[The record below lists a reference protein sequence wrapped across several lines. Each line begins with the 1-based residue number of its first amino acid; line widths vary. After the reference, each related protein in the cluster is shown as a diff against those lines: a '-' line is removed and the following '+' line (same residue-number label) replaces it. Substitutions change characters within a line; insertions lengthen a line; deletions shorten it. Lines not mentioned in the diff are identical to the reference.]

1 VELGDALAYLDRH
14 LNREA
19 TAGRIEGLHLDHMR
33 RLMEVLGDPHLSYPA
48 ITITGTN
55 GKGSVARMMTALLVE
70 SGLSVGTYTSPH
82 LEQLNERLAWNG
94 EPISDEALAELIS
107 ELAAIEP
114 ILGITPSWF
123 ELMTAGALSW
133 FAGVAVD
140 VAVLEVGLLGRFD
153 ATTVVDADVAVI
165 TNIGFDHTDG
175 VGDWRAAIAS
185 EKAGIV
191 KPGSFLVLGETD
203 EALRSIFLAEGP
215 RQTWEREVDFEAT
228 RSLAAVGGR
237 LVDIQ
242 TPLGRLDELYV
253 PVHGEHQAD
262 NAAVAVAAV
271 EAFFGRAL
279 DEDVATQAFA
289 GLTIPGRLEVMGHGP
304 LVIIDGAH
312 NPLGAEVITATL
324 AEDFEVVGRRI
335 LVVGMLEGRDLTA
348 MLEALDIGSFDL
360 VVATSPVWARAVPA
374 EVVGEAAA
382 GLGATVD
389 VIDDVTEAVDHALLA
404 AGEDGLVLIAGS
416 LYVAGE
422 ARSHFAARLRRSPA

>member
-1 VELGDALAYLDRH
+1 MELGDALAYLDRH

-33 RLMEVLGDPHLSYPA
+33 RLMDVLGDPHRSYPA

-55 GKGSVARMMTALLVE
+55 GKGSAARMITALLVE

-82 LEQLNERLAWNG
+82 LERLNERLAWNG
-94 EPISDEALAELIS
+94 EPISDEALAEVIS
-107 ELAAIEP
+107 ELAGIEP
-114 ILGITPSWF
+114 LLGITPSWF
-123 ELMTAGALSW
+123 ELVTAGALSW

-165 TNIGFDHTDG
+165 TNIGYDHTDG

-185 EKAGIV
+185 EKAGII

-203 EALRSIFLAEGP
+203 ENLRSTFLAEGP
-215 RQTWEREVDFEAT
+215 RQTWEREVDFDAI
-228 RSLAAVGGR
+228 RSLPAVGGR
-237 LVDIQ
+237 LMDIQ
-242 TPLGRLDELYV
+242 TPLGRLEELYL

-279 DEDVATQAFA
+279 DPDVATQAFA
-289 GLTIPGRLEVMGHGP
+289 GLTLPGRLEVLGHGP
-304 LVIIDGAH
+304 LVVVDGAH
-312 NPLGAEVITATL
+312 NPPGAVVAAATL
-324 AEDFEVVGRRI
+324 AEDFEVAGQRV
-335 LVVGMLEGRDLTA
+335 LVVGMLQGRDLTA
-348 MLEALDIGSFDL
+348 MLEAFDIDTFDL
-360 VVATSPVWARAVPA
+360 VVATSPVWSRAVPA
-374 EVVGEAAA
+374 QLVGDAAA
-382 GLGATVD
+382 ALGAVVD
-389 VIDDVTEAVDHALLA
+389 VIDDVAEATDHAVAA
-404 AGEDGLVLIAGS
+404 AGDEGLVLVAGS

-422 ARSHFAARLRRSPA
+422 ARSHLMARR

>member
-1 VELGDALAYLDRH
+1 MELGDALAYLDRH

-33 RLMEVLGDPHLSYPA
+33 RLMDVLGDPHRAYPA

-55 GKGSVARMMTALLVE
+55 GKGSVARMITALLVE

-82 LEQLNERLAWNG
+82 LEHLNERLAWNG

-114 ILGITPSWF
+114 LLGITPSWF

-133 FAGVAVD
+133 FASVAVD

-185 EKAGIV
+185 EKAGII

-203 EALRSIFLAEGP
+203 EDLRSLFLAEGP
-215 RQTWEREVDFEAT
+215 RQTWEREVDFDAT
-228 RSLAAVGGR
+228 RSLPAVGGR

-242 TPLGRLDELYV
+242 TPLGRLEELYL

-279 DEDVATQAFA
+279 DEGVAAQAFA
-289 GLTIPGRLEVMGHGP
+289 AVSLPGRLEVLGHEP
-304 LVIIDGAH
+304 LVVVDGAH
-312 NPLGAEVITATL
+312 NPPGAAVAAATM
-324 AEDFEVVGRRI
+324 AADFDVAGRRV
-335 LVVGMLEGRDLTA
+335 LVVGMLQGRDLTA
-348 MLEALDIGSFDL
+348 MLEALDIDSFDL
-360 VVATSPVWARAVPA
+360 VVATSPLWSRAVPA
-374 EVVGEAAA
+374 AAVGEAAA
-382 GLGATVD
+382 GLGADVD
-389 VIDDVTEAVDHALLA
+389 VIEDVADAVDHALAA
-404 AGEDGLVLIAGS
+404 AGDDGLVLVAGS

-422 ARSHFAARLRRSPA
+422 ARGHLTAPR

>member
-1 VELGDALAYLDRH
+1 MELGDSLAYLDRH

-33 RLMEVLGDPHLSYPA
+33 RLMDVLGDPHLSYPA
-48 ITITGTN
+48 IAITGTN
-55 GKGSVARMMTALLVE
+55 GKGSVARMITALLVE

-82 LEQLNERLAWNG
+82 LERLNERMAWNG
-94 EPISDEALAELIS
+94 EPISDEALAEVIS
-107 ELAAIEP
+107 ELAAVEP
-114 ILGITPSWF
+114 LVGITPSWF
-123 ELMTAGALSW
+123 ELMTAGALTW
-133 FAGVAVD
+133 FANVAVD

-185 EKAGIV
+185 EKAGII
-191 KPGSFLVLGETD
+191 KAGAFLVLGETD
-203 EALRSIFLAEGP
+203 ENLRSIFLAEGP
-215 RQTWEREVDFEAT
+215 RQTWEREVDFDAIQ
-228 RSLAAVGGR
+228 SLPAVGGR

-242 TPLGRLDELYV
+242 TPLGRLDEVYV
-253 PVHGEHQAD
+253 PVHGAHQGD

-279 DEDVATQAFA
+279 DEGIAMQAFA
-289 GLTIPGRLEVMGHGP
+289 GLTIPGRLEVVGHGP

-312 NPLGAEVITATL
+312 NPPGAESAAVTL
-324 AEDFEVVGRRI
+324 AEDFEVVGRRV
-335 LVVGMLEGRDLTA
+335 LVVGMLEGRDLIA

-374 EVVGEAAA
+374 EVVGEAASS
-382 GLGATVD
+382 LGATVD
-389 VIDDVTEAVDHALLA
+389 VIDDVAEAVDHAVLD
-404 AGEDGLVLIAGS
+404 AGDDGLVLIAGS

-422 ARSHFAARLRRSPA
+422 ARPHLIARR

>member
-1 VELGDALAYLDRH
+1 MELGDALAYLDRH

-33 RLMEVLGDPHLSYPA
+33 RLMDVLGDPHLSYPA
-48 ITITGTN
+48 IAITGTN
-55 GKGSVARMMTALLVE
+55 GKGSVARMITALLVE

-82 LEQLNERLAWNG
+82 LERLNERMAWNG
-94 EPISDEALAELIS
+94 EPISDEALAEVIS
-107 ELAAIEP
+107 ELAAVEP
-114 ILGITPSWF
+114 LVGITPSWF
-123 ELMTAGALSW
+123 ELMTAGALTW
-133 FAGVAVD
+133 FANVAVD

-185 EKAGIV
+185 EKAGII
-191 KPGSFLVLGETD
+191 KAGSFLVLGETD
-203 EALRSIFLAEGP
+203 ENLRSIFLAEGP
-215 RQTWEREVDFEAT
+215 RQTWEREVDFDAIQ
-228 RSLAAVGGR
+228 SLPAVGGR

-242 TPLGRLDELYV
+242 TPLGRLDEVYV
-253 PVHGEHQAD
+253 PVHGAHQGD

-279 DEDVATQAFA
+279 DEGIAMQAFA
-289 GLTIPGRLEVMGHGP
+289 GLTIPGRLEVVGHGP

-312 NPLGAEVITATL
+312 NPPGAESAAVTL
-324 AEDFEVVGRRI
+324 AEDFEVVGRRV
-335 LVVGMLEGRDLTA
+335 LVVGMLEGRDLIA

-374 EVVGEAAA
+374 EVVGEAASS
-382 GLGATVD
+382 LGATVD
-389 VIDDVTEAVDHALLA
+389 VIDDVAEAVDHAVLD
-404 AGEDGLVLIAGS
+404 AGDDGLVLIAGS

-422 ARSHFAARLRRSPA
+422 ARPHLIARR

>member
-1 VELGDALAYLDRH
+1 MELGDALAYLDRH

-33 RLMEVLGDPHLSYPA
+33 RLMDVLGDPHLSYPA
-48 ITITGTN
+48 IAITGTN
-55 GKGSVARMMTALLVE
+55 GKGSVARMITALLVE

-82 LEQLNERLAWNG
+82 LERLNERMAWNG
-94 EPISDEALAELIS
+94 EPISDEALAEVIS
-107 ELAAIEP
+107 ELAAVEP
-114 ILGITPSWF
+114 LVGITPSWF
-123 ELMTAGALSW
+123 ELMTAGALTW
-133 FAGVAVD
+133 FANVAVD

-185 EKAGIV
+185 EKAGII
-191 KPGSFLVLGETD
+191 KAGSFLVLGETD
-203 EALRSIFLAEGP
+203 ENLRSIFLAEGP
-215 RQTWEREVDFEAT
+215 RQTWEREVDFDAIQ
-228 RSLAAVGGR
+228 SLPAVGGR

-242 TPLGRLDELYV
+242 TPLGRLDEVYV
-253 PVHGEHQAD
+253 PVHGAHQGD

-279 DEDVATQAFA
+279 DEGIAMQAFA
-289 GLTIPGRLEVMGHGP
+289 GLTIPGRLEVVGHGP

-312 NPLGAEVITATL
+312 NPPGAESAAVTL
-324 AEDFEVVGRRI
+324 AEDFEVVGRRV
-335 LVVGMLEGRDLTA
+335 LVVGMLEGRDLIA

-374 EVVGEAAA
+374 EVVGEAASS
-382 GLGATVD
+382 LGATVD
-389 VIDDVTEAVDHALLA
+389 VIDEVAEAVDHAVLD
-404 AGEDGLVLIAGS
+404 AGDDGLVLIAGS

-422 ARSHFAARLRRSPA
+422 ARPHLIARR